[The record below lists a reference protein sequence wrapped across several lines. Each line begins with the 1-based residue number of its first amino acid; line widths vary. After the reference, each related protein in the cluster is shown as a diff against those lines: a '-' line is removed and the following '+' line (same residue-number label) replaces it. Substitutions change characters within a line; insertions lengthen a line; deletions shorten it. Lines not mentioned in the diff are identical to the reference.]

1 MSPDQAAKLR
11 KLRDDFEF
19 FAAHCLKIRT
29 KSGAVVPFKLNR
41 AQKYLHSR
49 LEDQR
54 KATGKVRAIVLKGRQ
69 LGAST
74 YIQGRFYWRL
84 WGGKGLKAFIL
95 THEQDATDN
104 MFAMAKRYHENCP
117 PEFQHPTQ
125 AANAKELAF
134 AGRDCSYAVAT
145 AGSKGVG
152 RSSTLQ
158 LFHGCL
164 GSDTP
169 IIDGLTGRLVQMGDV
184 RVGDMVRTHRGNVA
198 PVSFISRQ
206 AKAARSVV
214 FKGLRDFPLTST
226 DEHRFWTK
234 DGWKELA
241 SIKVGEF
248 VGLPVAK
255 ITDEVQSWPFRLP
268 DSVRPQGG
276 GSREVGPDALT
287 PSYALGRVLGLYLAE
302 GTVSLQS
309 SNGRPACV
317 SYAVHERE
325 LDRTIEWLEPFKD
338 CFRSINVRPVK
349 DSKTVHVT
357 VYGRSFASFVL
368 GMCGRVTTKAL
379 PADWRVAGEEFAR
392 GLAHGYLAGD
402 GHSESLTR
410 RISAPSIRS
419 TITIGMR
426 DVLASLGYGFASIAH
441 KDAAVRYGRSEQEA
455 WNLRLTGPGVDRL
468 ASEIGWLTAIR
479 QREGNYGTVEVSD
492 GYAWVAVSSIV
503 DAGTV
508 EVMDFEIDHEDHSY
522 CTIHGATHNS
532 EVGFWPNAE
541 THIDGA
547 FQAIADVD
555 GTERLLEST
564 ANGIGNVYQR
574 RYGAAARGES
584 EEEAIFIPWFW
595 GEDYEKE
602 VPDGWDPPSK
612 RNEDT
617 LGWAEYA
624 LMHKLTW
631 EQLYWAYSKN
641 RDMATAISEPDDTPC
656 WKFQQEYPATAQEA
670 FATSGNSFIPSTKV
684 AMARKAKVVGIGPLI
699 IGIDPAGGGK
709 DTWGAIDRCGRRLGQ
724 RVCERWSEKDTM
736 ICTGKVVA
744 LIKKL
749 RPAAVNIDVGGL
761 GAPIYDRLV
770 ELGYGYVVNP
780 VNFGS
785 SPLGIGPTGDELYA
799 NRRAE
804 MWDIK
809 RAWYDSPGGVQ
820 VPDDD
825 SFHGDETA
833 PQWGPGQTRLSSN
846 NELTLE
852 PKDKIRARV
861 GFSPDLGDASALTFA
876 VPIAETPYEDEGMDE
891 RAHGRSQ
898 ATGY

>member
-1 MSPDQAAKLR
+1 MTSLTSDQLAKLR
-11 KLRDDFEF
+11 RLRDDFEF

-29 KSGAVVPFKLNR
+29 KSGSVVPFKLNR
-41 AQKYLHSR
+41 SQKYLHQR
-49 LEDQR
+49 LEAQR
-54 KATGKVRAIVLKGRQ
+54 KATGKVRAIILKGRQ

-158 LFHGCL
+158 LFHG
-164 GSDTP
+164 
-169 IIDGLTGRLVQMGDV
+169 
-184 RVGDMVRTHRGNVA
+184 
-198 PVSFISRQ
+198 
-206 AKAARSVV
+206 
-214 FKGLRDFPLTST
+214 
-226 DEHRFWTK
+226 
-234 DGWKELA
+234 
-241 SIKVGEF
+241 
-248 VGLPVAK
+248 
-255 ITDEVQSWPFRLP
+255 
-268 DSVRPQGG
+268 
-276 GSREVGPDALT
+276 
-287 PSYALGRVLGLYLAE
+287 
-302 GTVSLQS
+302 
-309 SNGRPACV
+309 
-317 SYAVHERE
+317 
-325 LDRTIEWLEPFKD
+325 
-338 CFRSINVRPVK
+338 
-349 DSKTVHVT
+349 
-357 VYGRSFASFVL
+357 
-368 GMCGRVTTKAL
+368 
-379 PADWRVAGEEFAR
+379 
-392 GLAHGYLAGD
+392 
-402 GHSESLTR
+402 
-410 RISAPSIRS
+410 
-419 TITIGMR
+419 
-426 DVLASLGYGFASIAH
+426 
-441 KDAAVRYGRSEQEA
+441 
-455 WNLRLTGPGVDRL
+455 
-468 ASEIGWLTAIR
+468 
-479 QREGNYGTVEVSD
+479 
-492 GYAWVAVSSIV
+492 
-503 DAGTV
+503 
-508 EVMDFEIDHEDHSY
+508 
-522 CTIHGATHNS
+522 S

-574 RYGAAARGES
+574 RYGAASRGES

-602 VPDGWDPPSK
+602 VPDGWSPPSK

-617 LGWAEYA
+617 MGWAEYA
-624 LMHKLTW
+624 TMHHLTW

-724 RVCERWSEKDTM
+724 RVCERWTEKDTM

-744 LIKKL
+744 LIKKF

-804 MWDIK
+804 MWDLK

-820 VPDDD
+820 VPDED

-876 VPIAETPYEDEGMDE
+876 VPIAETPYEDEEGSEMV
-891 RAHGRSQ
+891 RGRSH